1 MTEREAPVVMSVMS
15 AGQAASWHGL
25 MDLHEK
31 VPAGWTL
38 VGGQL
43 VHLHCA
49 EHRERPTDDID
60 TVVDVRAA
68 SDMLDTFAQALLDLD
83 FKEVPRRR
91 DRDGA
96 AARGRQPGPAGTGG
110 RSRLTSDRQKST
122 RPRKPACEVRNCR

>member
-1 MTEREAPVVMSVMS
+1 MPVMS

-49 EHRERPTDDID
+49 ERGEHPERPTDHID

-68 SDMLDTFAQALLDLD
+68 TDMLDTFAQALLDLD
-83 FKEVPRRR
+83 FKQVPRRR
-91 DRDGA
+91 DRDGGE
-96 AARGRQPGPAGTGG
+96 ARG
-110 RSRLTSDRQKST
+110 
-122 RPRKPACEVRNCR
+122 

>member
-1 MTEREAPVVMSVMS
+1 MS

-49 EHRERPTDDID
+49 ERGEHRERPTDDID
-60 TVVDVRAA
+60 TVVDVRAMEPQHA
-68 SDMLDTFAQALLDLD
+68 ADSLDRLERAAGLD
-83 FKEVPRRR
+83 
-91 DRDGA
+91 
-96 AARGRQPGPAGTGG
+96 
-110 RSRLTSDRQKST
+110 
-122 RPRKPACEVRNCR
+122 